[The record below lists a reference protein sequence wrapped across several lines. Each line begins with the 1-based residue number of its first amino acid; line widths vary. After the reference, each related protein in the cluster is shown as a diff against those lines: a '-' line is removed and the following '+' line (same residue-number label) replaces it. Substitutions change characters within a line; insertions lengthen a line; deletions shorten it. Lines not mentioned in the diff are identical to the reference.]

1 MRCLCRIVD
10 TVQYQKCEAMK
21 VFYRVVSSL
30 AVAVVAW
37 PALAADF
44 YWSCTTPVGSRY
56 ADATR
61 CDVGDVGVKVMKDG
75 AASADGFAYTNPL
88 AVCPQNPAVCKLPD
102 FDVKEGTPRAQAI
115 TRFMRQKECELLQ
128 RFPKR
133 CEWPN

>member
-1 MRCLCRIVD
+1 
-10 TVQYQKCEAMK
+10 MK
-21 VFYRVVSSL
+21 LFNRVVIGL
-30 AVAVVAW
+30 AFAVTAW
-37 PALAADF
+37 PAHAADF

-102 FDVKEGTPRAQAI
+102 FDVKEGTPRTQAI
-115 TRFMRQKECELLQ
+115 TRFMRQKECEFLQ

-133 CEWPN
+133 CERPN